1 MRNILT
7 ITNYTFREAL
17 SRKIFL
23 TFFGVSSL
31 VLLVFAILFLSV
43 SIEDMMPVVQ
53 TNGRNPF
60 DDVIPKLTEFF
71 KTFIVVPLYGGG
83 LFLSIFSVS
92 SFIPNMLEKGSID
105 LLLSKPV
112 SRNQIIL
119 GKFFGGSVMVLVNV
133 AYLVIGIW
141 FLIGLKFGDWGI
153 GMFYAIITI
162 TFTFMVLYS
171 LIILV
176 GILTRSSILAMMI
189 TYLLFF
195 IFSPILAARDNIYI
209 LFDNKFVEFIID
221 AIYYTLPKTQELG
234 SITADLAR
242 GSGIEEMQPVLT
254 SFLFMILTLG
264 LAIIT
269 FNKKDY

>member
-1 MRNILT
+1 MKNILT

-31 VLLVFAILFLSV
+31 VLIVFAILFASV
-43 SIEDMMPVVQ
+43 SIDDLMPVV
-53 TNGRNPF
+53 TSNGHNQL
-60 DDVIPKLTEFF
+60 DDIISQLTEFF

-112 SRNQIIL
+112 SRSQIIL
-119 GKFFGGSVMVLVNV
+119 GKFFGGSLMVLVNV

-141 FLIGLKFGDWGI
+141 MLIGLKFGDWGA
-153 GMFYAIITI
+153 GLFYSIITI

-195 IFSPILAARDNIYI
+195 IFSPILAARDNIYL

-221 AIYYTLPKTQELG
+221 GFYYVLPKTQELG
-234 SITADLAR
+234 SVTADLAR
-242 GSGIEEMQPVLT
+242 GSGIEDLQPIFT
-254 SFLFMILTLG
+254 SLVFMILTLSLG
-264 LAIIT
+264 IIT